1 MLVDVI
7 ALCAPV
13 AVSLPAVVGLLTS
26 HADLASKGR
35 RQKRLYAT
43 LLMAEKLPPGAVG
56 AAGIARDIDRQTLGV
71 AYSAQYPQRGREVG
85 HVALIGAFVV
95 ITLAA
100 YYVAWWREAA
110 LLVLLSWLG
119 VIAVAALW
127 FERAWLNF
135 GRNDGV
141 AHELFSYFGA
151 PDGLVRPRTELM
163 AKAPALSIDDV
174 FSRAADVRDAHHGA
188 PMSTLAAVNT
198 VLASAHVHF
207 DWRAEGRKSWRRIR
221 HADYRAGV
229 RRAVAWSFTFTATAY
244 DWLLRCLLGPFF
256 TSRLAFLDWRE
267 RRRTTHAHRRGDVF
281 EAAWLPAHYRNERTR
296 LATHWSQLHKARD
309 PLLRWSR
316 NGAASNSEP
325 ERVPALR

>member
-7 ALCAPV
+7 LLCAPV
-13 AVSLPAVVGLLTS
+13 AVAFPALVGLLTS
-26 HADLASKGR
+26 HADLASTGR

-43 LLMAEKLPPGAVG
+43 LLMAEKLPPGALG
-56 AAGIARDIDRQTLGV
+56 TAGIARDIDRQTLGV

-85 HVALIGAFVV
+85 YVALIGAFVV
-95 ITLAA
+95 INVAA

-110 LLVLLSWLG
+110 LLVLLIWLG
-119 VIAVAALW
+119 VIGVAALW

-141 AHELFSYFGA
+141 ARKLFSYFGA

-174 FSRAADVRDAHHGA
+174 FSRAADVRDAHHGP

-207 DWRAEGRKSWRRIR
+207 DWRAEGRSWWHRIR
-221 HADYRAGV
+221 HAGYR
-229 RRAVAWSFTFTATAY
+229 THLATAY
-244 DWLLRCLLGPFF
+244 DWLLRHLLGPFF
-256 TSRLAFLDWRE
+256 AWRLAYLDGRE
-267 RRRTTHAHRRGDVF
+267 RRRTARAHRTGDVF

-296 LATHWSQLHKARD
+296 LAGHWSRLT
-309 PLLRWSR
+309 
-316 NGAASNSEP
+316 
-325 ERVPALR
+325 ALR